1 MFRKL
6 GSYLVTLYREDY
18 AIKNDAHN
26 LIFFGGLLGAGL
38 AALVTKSP
46 QILHQFHVS
55 PIAPTLTRLNTLTP
69 HPPSHLATTGLNPKH
84 LHLPNLQRWGRQA
97 GPKI

>member
-1 MFRKL
+1 MFREL
-6 GSYLVTLYREDY
+6 GSKIVEFCNDNY
-18 AIKNDAHN
+18 AIKKDAHN

-55 PIAPTLTRLNTLTP
+55 PIAPTLTRLNTLTS
-69 HPPSHLATTGLNPKH
+69 HIPSHLATTGFNPNY
-84 LHLPNLQRWGRQA
+84 LQLPNLQRRGGPA
-97 GPKI
+97 GPRI